1 MLETNELFLAR
12 QDIFVRE
19 AREACNKSLFFL
31 GMLYEA
37 DLPKTTK
44 AIKDYSPFAMHQVK
58 GLIKG
63 VHIPSAWEDK
73 AAELKPAKEA
83 AKEDEDEEAKKM
95 RAAVH
100 LCKQWKKMGDYL
112 SDDKNHKLEKVPT
125 FRAELHNFLKD
136 SRPETFLGYIY
147 HIGFPNFLSY
157 LYKKIAFLWAAL
169 LVGFALLFVEAINGL
184 LRNEGR
190 GVVWPILLV
199 SLPTIR
205 NRIYIWWQFSRKP
218 KKIAFWDIG
227 GHPLRSFWW
236 LAIEP
241 GRTVHRWS
249 PGTPMARRILWRNVQ
264 RLLIY
269 SVWWI
274 LWLAI
279 LSTHV
284 NSSMKTVY
292 AFMLMG
298 FSLLSVAYLLD
309 LWDFTSRLSIRFI
322 AIVFALVCLVLFLG
336 GADHVYF
343 IILFLVIAAAFLFLG
358 FRKMKKGQNWY
369 VDLVFVILF
378 VLASLATIS
387 GRATH
392 IAEKWRDTGVKA
404 QIPERVKPNEWPLPF
419 AAVKKG
425 STAPPVVVMIA
436 SGGGSRAAVFTGLTL
451 QALNADSEIAEVA
464 KNLQAI
470 SSVSGGS
477 LANAAYIARLLTL
490 SKDADKKADTDARMN
505 ALSDMVDSLEGDFLW
520 ATMGGLVKK
529 GLSRGTAI
537 EKEWREKKVNLGDYR
552 IGNLIDEWRA
562 AKKIQSSI
570 PPFPIPLFNTASLE
584 GHDVVISPLNKSLY
598 VQNRLQAQAAI
609 HRTGDTYKSKNYY
622 LAIKNWD
629 IEKIV
634 DPDDEAPTWVFYRDG
649 IYGLEDF
656 LIKYN
661 PLLAE
666 AVRASANFPFGF
678 PLVNIE
684 TEKDI
689 FFSPQITEIKKAED
703 PPEMN
708 QISLTDG
715 GALSNSGMWSM
726 YHLLMNNWEALEK
739 RGVLLIIVDAGK
751 MPIFR
756 DLQKK
761 WNSLLGAIQDQS
773 TIGQNLHRRMYDSL
787 QLKYGDRLAIVKLG
801 IIEKIY
807 YNVMTTWALDKESLD
822 RIKDSFKKT
831 WYGWSGWSGSK
842 EDILSKWRILKG
854 DRRPTGIELIDRRRP
869 PMD

>member
-1 MLETNELFLAR
+1 MTETNELFLAR
-12 QDIFVRE
+12 QDIFVRG
-19 AREACNKSLFFL
+19 AREACHKSLFFL

-63 VHIPSAWEDK
+63 VHIPDAWKKK
-73 AAELKPAKEA
+73 AAELKPVDEA
-83 AKEDEDEEAKKM
+83 AKDGEDEETKQI
-95 RAAVH
+95 REAVK
-100 LCKQWKKMGDYL
+100 LCKQWKKMGDFL
-112 SDDKNHKLEKVPT
+112 SDEANHEFEKVPA
-125 FRAELHNFLKD
+125 FRAKLHKFLKD
-136 SRPETFLGYIY
+136 SRPESFWGRIY

-157 LYKKIAFLWAAL
+157 LYKRITFLWAAL
-169 LVGFALLFVEAINGL
+169 LVGLAFYFVEAIYGL
-184 LRNEGR
+184 MRNEGR

-199 SLPTIR
+199 SLPTIA
-205 NRIYIWWQFSRKP
+205 NRMYIWWRFSREP
-218 KKIAFWDIG
+218 KQIAFWDIC
-227 GHPLRSFWW
+227 GHPLRSLCW

-241 GRTVHRWS
+241 GRLVQRWS
-249 PGTPMARRILWRNVQ
+249 PETPMARRILLTNVA
-264 RLLIY
+264 RLMIY
-269 SVWWI
+269 LAWWI
-274 LWLAI
+274 LWLVI
-279 LSTHV
+279 FS
-284 NSSMKTVY
+284 NFESSIKTVF
-292 AFMLMG
+292 AFMVMG
-298 FSLLSVAYLLD
+298 FSLLSVAYVLD
-309 LWDFTSRLSIRFI
+309 LWDFTSKLSIRFL
-322 AIVFALVCLVLFLG
+322 AIVIALVCLVLFLG

-343 IILFLVIAAAFLFLG
+343 IILFLVIAAAFLFLL

-404 QIPERVKPNEWPLPF
+404 PIPERVKPNEWPLPI
-419 AAVKKG
+419 VPDEKQT
-425 STAPPVVVMIA
+425 TAPPVVVMIA

-451 QALNADSEIAEVA
+451 QALNADSEIAEVV

-477 LANAAYIARLLTL
+477 LANAAYIARMVAFA
-490 SKDADKKADTDARMN
+490 KDANKKSDADEWMK
-505 ALSDMVDSLEGDFLW
+505 ALNDMVDSLEGDFLW
-520 ATMGGLVKK
+520 AAMGGLVKK
-529 GLSRGTAI
+529 GLTRGTAI
-537 EKEWREKKVNLGDYR
+537 EKEWREEEVNLGNYR
-552 IGNLIDEWRA
+552 IGDLINDWRA
-562 AKKIQSSI
+562 AKESQSSI

-584 GHDVVISPLNKSLY
+584 GHDVVISPLNKSFY
-598 VQNRLQAQAAI
+598 VQNQLHAHAAI
-609 HRTGDTYKSKNYY
+609 HKTSGTSESKNYY

-629 IEKIV
+629 IEQIIRAK
-634 DPDDEAPTWVFYRDG
+634 DEAPTWVFYRDA

-678 PLVNIE
+678 PLINVE

-689 FFSPQITEIKKAED
+689 FFSPQIIEIEMNKKKE

-726 YHLLMNNWEALEK
+726 YHLLMNNWKALEK

-751 MPIFR
+751 MPVFR

-787 QLKYGDRLAIVKLG
+787 QLKYQDRLAIVKLG
-801 IIEKIY
+801 LIEKKY
-807 YNVMTTWALDKESLD
+807 FNVMTTWALDKESLD
-822 RIKDSFKKT
+822 RIKVSFKKT
-831 WYGWSGWSGSK
+831 WPNSRN
-842 EDILSKWRILKG
+842 DILSKWRSLKQN
-854 DRRPTGIELIDRRRP
+854 RRPPAIDLIDRRRP
-869 PMD
+869 PLD